1 MFQLHTAQSG
11 RARETFE
18 IQKQQEH
25 RREIYPDCV
34 RARETFE
41 IQRQQVR
48 RREIYPDCVNGTS
61 ESAHMEREGVSEGDD
76 RMAHAHACIPL
87 SCTCS
92 DRVRGRSHAHTVH
105 LYTQGC
111 MVDARGKVD
120 VRGTDRCRSMSGG
133 AREGDY
139 RSRAS
144 HGFAHDNCGHDN
156 CGHGVGGRIRTFS
169 RCRDPDTARTFVP
182 IAADPR
188 HSQPETPWLNVEE
201 AIVQGIPA
209 HRSCVRGVMGTSLD
223 PVVSEGHPKI
233 RGPLAVLRAYCEGVV
248 RSHGRALRGSPL

>member
-1 MFQLHTAQSG
+1 MLGCLAGQGWECVFQLHTAQSG
-11 RARETFE
+11 RARETF
-18 IQKQQEH
+18 K
-25 RREIYPDCV
+25 
-34 RARETFE
+34 

-92 DRVRGRSHAHTVH
+92 ARVRGRIHAHTVH

-133 AREGDY
+133 AREGGY
-139 RSRAS
+139 HSRAS
-144 HGFAHDNCGHDN
+144 HGFAHDN

-169 RCRDPDTARTFVP
+169 RCRDPGTARTLVP

-188 HSQPETPWLNVEE
+188 HSQPETP
-201 AIVQGIPA
+201 
-209 HRSCVRGVMGTSLD
+209 
-223 PVVSEGHPKI
+223 
-233 RGPLAVLRAYCEGVV
+233 
-248 RSHGRALRGSPL
+248 